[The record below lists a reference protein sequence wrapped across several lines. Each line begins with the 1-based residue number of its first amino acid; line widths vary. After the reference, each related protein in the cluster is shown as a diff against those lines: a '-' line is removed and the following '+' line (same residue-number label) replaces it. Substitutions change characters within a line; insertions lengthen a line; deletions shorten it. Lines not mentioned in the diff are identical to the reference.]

1 MGFPDYWMTI
11 QSTTTK
17 IVQIYRH
24 RLSIKTYIGTESGIQ
39 DKIMHL
45 YNLGVS
51 IQPRCEEKIMYLC
64 NLAVF
69 YLTSL
74 CDQIQC

>member
-1 MGFPDYWMTI
+1 MTI

-24 RLSIKTYIGTESGIQ
+24 KLSIKTYTGTESGIQ

-45 YNLGVS
+45 YNLDVG
-51 IQPRCEEKIMYLC
+51 ILPRCEEKIMYLY
-64 NLAVF
+64 N
-69 YLTSL
+69 
-74 CDQIQC
+74 